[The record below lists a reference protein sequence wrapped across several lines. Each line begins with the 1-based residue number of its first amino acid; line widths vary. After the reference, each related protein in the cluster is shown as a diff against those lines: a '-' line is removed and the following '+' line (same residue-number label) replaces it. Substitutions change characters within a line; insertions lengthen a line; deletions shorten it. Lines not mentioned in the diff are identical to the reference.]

1 VAQKKDYWHL
11 REILDLKEFQKL
23 FKNFSI
29 LPGLD
34 VGLFDGGGS
43 EILVNRRE
51 NSICDAAKNCSYCRE
66 SISYGGLMSSDLGEP
81 YICSC
86 GCGLIMCFLP
96 IMFKERLI
104 GSIACGPALLWDA
117 DEVAISEFK
126 EKTRHMELE
135 VDVEKIFNSIVSLD
149 CINMT
154 SAAQILYI
162 IVNSLSSEHS
172 AYLDQR
178 AVITEQ
184 QAKIAELIIESKG
197 VSFGGISA
205 AELDKEKDPAYP
217 SEKEKELLTFVR
229 SGSMD
234 QSRKVL
240 NSLLSEIFLFAD
252 GKMDTIRVR
261 VFELIAFF
269 SRAAVETGAPLS
281 EINHITEGAF
291 EIFNET
297 ADFEKLC
304 FLTRRAMEEFIT
316 KVFKNHGR
324 KQLSDHLTRAVG
336 FIETCYA
343 EDLTLQRVADA
354 IFVSAFY
361 LSHLF
366 RNEMDTTFSDY
377 VCHQRI
383 NKAKDFLKS
392 NKFMRI
398 QEIAEKTGF
407 NDPNYFAK
415 SFKKLVGV
423 TPKEYRAFFY

>member
-1 VAQKKDYWHL
+1 MAQRKDYWHL
-11 REILDLKEFQKL
+11 REILDLEEFKKL
-23 FKNFSI
+23 FRNFSVI
-29 LPGLD
+29 TGLD
-34 VGLFDGGGS
+34 VGLFDGGGF

-51 NSICDAAKNCSYCRE
+51 NSICNAAKNCSHCRE
-66 SISYGGLMSSDLGEP
+66 SISYGGLMSQDLGEP

-117 DEVAISEFK
+117 DDVAISEFK
-126 EKTRHMELE
+126 EKTRRMELE
-135 VDVEKIFNSIVSLD
+135 VDVEKIFSSIISLD

-162 IVNSLSSEHS
+162 IVNNLSSEHS

-184 QAKIAELIIESKG
+184 QAKIAELIIESKS
-197 VSFGGISA
+197 VSA

-217 SEKEKELLTFVR
+217 SEKEKELLTFAR
-229 SGSMD
+229 SGSLD
-234 QSRKVL
+234 QSRKIL
-240 NSLLSEIFLFAD
+240 NSLLGEIFLFAD

-261 VFELIAFF
+261 LFELIAFF

-291 EIFNET
+291 EIFNEAT
-297 ADFEKLC
+297 DFEKLC

-316 KVFKNHGR
+316 RVFKKHGQ
-324 KQLSDHLTRAVG
+324 KQLSDHLTRAIN
-336 FIETCYA
+336 FIETHYKD
-343 EDLTLQRVADA
+343 DLTLQRVADA

-377 VCHQRI
+377 VCRQRI

-423 TPKEYRAFFY
+423 TPKEYRAFF